1 MMALVTSGSG
11 RGGGGGGA
19 RRCCCCV
26 CCGVSR
32 GIVSRAG
39 RMAGGSDRASDH
51 KEHVA
56 VLVLVVARLASESS
70 GSLMSST
77 PS

>member
-1 MMALVTSGSG
+1 
-11 RGGGGGGA
+11 
-19 RRCCCCV
+19 
-26 CCGVSR
+26 
-32 GIVSRAG
+32 
-39 RMAGGSDRASDH
+39 MAGGSDRASDH

-56 VLVLVVARLASESS
+56 VLVLVVVVVVTLASESS